1 MSSEYWNNVYKTK
14 SEKEVSWFQE
24 TPATSLKLIED
35 LKLSHESSIIDI
47 GGGESRLV
55 DELLDQHY
63 KDITVLDISEVSL
76 EKVKLRLKNKSKEVK
91 LISSDVI
98 KFTPSQQFDL
108 WHDRA
113 AFHFLTDIND
123 IRKYVQ
129 LASASVKTGGFIII
143 STFSKTGP
151 DKCSGLPI
159 SKYSHDELIELFSTH
174 FKNINYLSETHE
186 TPWSSKQ
193 DFVYCTFQ
201 KIDHTIF

>member
-1 MSSEYWNNVYKTK
+1 MISSEYWNNVYKTK

-123 IRKYVQ
+123 IVNPS
-129 LASASVKTGGFIII
+129 LTSI
-143 STFSKTGP
+143 
-151 DKCSGLPI
+151 
-159 SKYSHDELIELFSTH
+159 
-174 FKNINYLSETHE
+174 
-186 TPWSSKQ
+186 
-193 DFVYCTFQ
+193 
-201 KIDHTIF
+201 